1 MRFDNKIVT
10 DLTDTSITSLYNQG
24 YVFIR
29 TTKGAMDQT
38 RSVRIDLSVFEPSSE
53 NRRIIRK
60 MTEQHITLQEIPLPY
75 VAYHWEIGKMGKTF
89 YDEKFGPKTF
99 SANKIKEVLTNKAKS
114 NFTTLF
120 VYKQHD
126 IPVGYCIVY
135 QNEDMIHYSYPF
147 YNEEIQ
153 NLGIGMMGLAI
164 AKAKEEQKKH
174 IYLGSA
180 QRPKDIYKLQFKGL
194 EWFDEKKWDND
205 LETLKHTLQ
214 I

>member
-1 MRFDNKIVT
+1 MSYLRFDNKIVT

-153 NLGIGMMGLAI
+153 NLSY
-164 AKAKEEQKKH
+164 H
-174 IYLGSA
+174 
-180 QRPKDIYKLQFKGL
+180 
-194 EWFDEKKWDND
+194 
-205 LETLKHTLQ
+205 HTLYQ
-214 I
+214 SYDCKNLPGIDYPSRICRVRTQTQTVLTELVHNVY